1 MRRGIAGM
9 LLAAALAAGCGTTVQ
24 NPVTGKAERSVM
36 DESAEIAEG
45 RKAHPQVLAEY
56 GVVDD
61 ARVQAYVDGIGQ
73 RLASQSHRANLKW
86 TFTVLDSPEVNAFAL
101 PGGYVYV
108 TRGLMAYMENEAE
121 LAGVIGHEIGHVTAR
136 HGAQR
141 ATRQQNASLGVLGAT
156 VLGAVL
162 EGYGVRGATELAA
175 QASQTAAAGWLAGYS
190 REQEL
195 QADQLGAEYLTRVQR
210 DPRHMVRVIEVLR
223 SQERYAADRARA
235 EGRQPPA
242 QSWLATHPSNEQRL
256 REIERVAAE
265 LKAPTR
271 DDEGRERYLQVL
283 QGLTFGDSRA
293 QGVVRGQDFLHEPL
307 GLAVTAP
314 PGWKLVNSAS
324 AVMLA
329 APDGSAA
336 LLVQAVPKEA
346 GSSPDEILRRYVRAD
361 QGRAERRNLNGLEA
375 VHFAGTRLT
384 QQGQPQ
390 NVRATI
396 VRGPPAGPAGAQYAL
411 VYAARDA
418 AAMQRALPALTQAEA
433 SFRPL
438 TAADRAKARPWTIT
452 TTPMPAGGLRSLA
465 ARSPLPDAENQ
476 LRLLNGI
483 YGGGAEP
490 PAGTRV
496 KTVE

>member
-1 MRRGIAGM
+1 
-9 LLAAALAAGCGTTVQ
+9 
-24 NPVTGKAERSVM
+24 
-36 DESAEIAEG
+36 
-45 RKAHPQVLAEY
+45 
-56 GVVDD
+56 
-61 ARVQAYVDGIGQ
+61 
-73 RLASQSHRANLKW
+73 
-86 TFTVLDSPEVNAFAL
+86 
-101 PGGYVYV
+101 
-108 TRGLMAYMENEAE
+108 MAYMENEAE
-121 LAGVIGHEIGHVTAR
+121 LAGVIGHEVGHVTAR

-141 ATRQQNASLGVLGAT
+141 ATREQNAGLGVLGAT

-162 EGYGVRGATELAA
+162 EGYGVRGATQMAQ
-175 QASQTAAAGWLAGYS
+175 QASQTAAAGWLAGHS

-235 EGRQPPA
+235 EGRQPPT

-256 REIERVAAE
+256 QEIQRVAAE
-265 LKAPTR
+265 LKAPTQ
-271 DDEGRERYLQVL
+271 DDEGRDRYLQAI
-283 QGLTFGDSRA
+283 QGLTFGDSRT

-314 PGWKLVNSAS
+314 PGWKVVNGAQ

-336 LLVQAVPKEA
+336 LVVQAVPKDA
-346 GSSPDEILRRYVRAD
+346 GNSPEEVLRRYVRAD
-361 QGRAERRNLNGLEA
+361 QGRTERRNLNGLEA
-375 VHFAGTRLT
+375 IHFAGTRLT
-384 QQGQPQ
+384 QQGQSQ

-396 VRGPPAGPAGAQYAL
+396 VRGPPAGPAGAEYAL
-411 VYAARDA
+411 IYAARDPA
-418 AAMQRALPALTQAEA
+418 SLQRALPGLAQAEA

-438 TAADRAKARPWTIT
+438 TEADRAKARPWTLKT
-452 TTPMPAGGLRSLA
+452 VAMPSGGFRTLA

-476 LRLLNGI
+476 LRLLNGA
-483 YGGGAEP
+483 YGSGAEP
-490 PAGTRV
+490 PAGARV